1 MNRVLLLLAGTA
13 FSLSVLAGDTSAGTD
28 AIPDASITVML
39 TGAKR
44 YDDCLQIWTTEYLSA
59 SEDVRAVAD
68 AAMKHCDGTLQEMER
83 ELAEAGLPEAARAE
97 QIARIRDSVVRK
109 LMPALVARRADA
121 PVRK

>member
-13 FSLSVLAGDTSAGTD
+13 FSLSVLAGDTSAGMET
-28 AIPDASITVML
+28 IPDASIAVML
-39 TGAKR
+39 AGAKR

-68 AAMKHCDGTLQEMER
+68 AAMKQCDGTLQELDGD
-83 ELAEAGLPEAARAE
+83 LAEAGLPEAARAE
-97 QIARIRDSVVRK
+97 HIARIRDSVVRN

-121 PVRK
+121 PARK